1 MPQAVPALPKRYHT
15 FPVKRPGVDVLVTLQ
30 FVFEDGEW
38 ICGLR
43 WLEGKIDLKPK
54 AMRRAMLEELTTIE
68 RLCCEAGFKE
78 MRHSGDDRAVFLPGY
93 ERMPE
98 LPNGRRKR
106 L

>member
-1 MPQAVPALPKRYHT
+1 MSYIT
-15 FPVKRPGVDVLVTLQ
+15 FAVKRPGVDARVTLQ
-30 FVFEDGEW
+30 LVHEGGEW

-54 AMRRAMLEELTTIE
+54 AMRRAITEELTRIE
-68 RLCCEAGFKE
+68 AICREAGFKE